1 MSFQIP
7 CMRTELDKNL
17 DQLLSDY
24 FTKGFTYL
32 EIQEF
37 LRIYHQQTIGL
48 STIKKHFKTLNLF
61 RRPVERIRTDDAT
74 LLAAV
79 KEELSGSGSS
89 IGYRRVWVHLRKTGL
104 KVRLEDVRWAILQY
118 DPEGVS
124 RKKRR
129 KLSPRKYFIAG
140 PNYSWHIN
148 GHDNLKPFGFR
159 CMDA

>member
-79 KEELSGSGSS
+79 RKELSGSRSS
-89 IGYRRVWVHLRKTGL
+89 IGYRRVWAHLRKMSL
-104 KVRLEDVRWAILQY
+104 KVRRDNVRRAILQY
-118 DPEGVS
+118 DPDEV
-124 RKKRR
+124 
-129 KLSPRKYFIAG
+129 
-140 PNYSWHIN
+140 
-148 GHDNLKPFGFR
+148 
-159 CMDA
+159 

>member
-7 CMRTELDKNL
+7 CMRTELDRTL

-37 LRIYHQQTIGL
+37 LLVYHQQTIGL
-48 STIKKHFKTLNLF
+48 STIKRYLKKLNLF

-79 KEELSGSGSS
+79 RKELSGSRSN
-89 IGYRRVWVHLRKTGL
+89 IGYRRVWADLRKMSL
-104 KVRLEDVRWAILQY
+104 KVRRDNVRRAILQY
-118 DPEGVS
+118 DPDEV
-124 RKKRR
+124 
-129 KLSPRKYFIAG
+129 
-140 PNYSWHIN
+140 
-148 GHDNLKPFGFR
+148 
-159 CMDA
+159 